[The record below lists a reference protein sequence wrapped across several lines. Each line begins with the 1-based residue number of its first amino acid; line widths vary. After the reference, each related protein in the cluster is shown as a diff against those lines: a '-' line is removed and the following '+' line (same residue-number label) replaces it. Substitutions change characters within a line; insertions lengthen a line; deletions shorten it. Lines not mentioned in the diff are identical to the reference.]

1 MFISITFFNI
11 SLCAAYDKVQRFCT
25 IWCHITN
32 VINENIFVWSLIYFD
47 VVQIKIFCTDHV
59 MKKLARNYHN
69 WYQFLLSYSS
79 LYQHEKLLLD
89 SARSLKKSSL
99 VISTFPSSFYK
110 NCSRTFS
117 WFCFIQFANK
127 CMS

>member
-1 MFISITFFNI
+1 MFISITFSNI
-11 SLCAAYDKVQRFCT
+11 SLCVAYDKMQRFCT
-25 IWCHITN
+25 IWCQITI
-32 VINENIFVWSLIYFD
+32 VINENIFVWFLIYFD

-117 WFCFIQFANK
+117 WFFFIQFANK